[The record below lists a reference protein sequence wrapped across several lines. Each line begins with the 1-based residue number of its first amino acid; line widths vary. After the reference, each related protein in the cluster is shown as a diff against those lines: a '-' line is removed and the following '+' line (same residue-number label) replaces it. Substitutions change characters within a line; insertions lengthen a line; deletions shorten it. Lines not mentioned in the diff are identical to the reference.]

1 MSTNSEKA
9 ALKKFGSNV
18 AYFRSRKN
26 MTQEQL
32 AEAANLD
39 RMTIAFIEG
48 GRRWPRLSTLQA
60 IASEL
65 NIEIQKLFR
74 EI

>member
-1 MSTNSEKA
+1 MSKDEKQT
-9 ALKKFGSNV
+9 LKQFGLLVSKLRNK
-18 AYFRSRKN
+18 RSL
-26 MTQEQL
+26 TQEQL

-60 IASEL
+60 LAKAL
-65 NIEIQKLFR
+65 NVDLQDFFEDL
-74 EI
+74 